1 MRFVMKFHEREY
13 FVSRIR
19 SGIYIFNSNNITL
32 KVLPPTIE
40 DELFINE
47 AFRDAYVKAMQQ
59 GLMTEEDMIEWMV
72 SKNLWS
78 QEEDEKI
85 QGVEKDIDNLKK
97 GMFNARFQTNTRETG
112 RRYLRAAEK
121 TLKELISKK
130 EANYQNTCEGVAFS
144 RRITEQMRR
153 CVFCGNE
160 PYDFKMI
167 DEGALWMSLASVY
180 LKESEVREV
189 ARTEPWRSIWLTKD
203 DTNIPLF
210 DTKDRGLNV
219 DQRNILVWSKMY
231 DNVQESM
238 ECPSNDVINDDDL
251 LDGWFIVQREKQES
265 EKSASE
271 VDSAI
276 SNDKISNSQEI
287 FVTAQTREDAN
298 KIEAANSYQANMI
311 KKEREAVLKR
321 KGTAVDLD
329 FRDRRLELQQQSN
342 ELYKSKFRR

>member
-1 MRFVMKFHEREY
+1 MKFHEREY

-19 SGIYIFNSNNITL
+19 SGMYIFNTNNITL

-47 AFRDAYVKAMQQ
+47 AFRDAYVNAMKQ
-59 GLMTEEDMIEWMV
+59 GLMTEEDMIEWMI

-78 QEEDEKI
+78 EEEDKKI
-85 QGVEKDIDNLKK
+85 EGTKKDIDNLKK
-97 GMFNARFQTNTRETG
+97 GMFKARFQSNTRETG
-112 RRYLRAAEK
+112 RRYLRAAEQN
-121 TLKELISKK
+121 LKKLTAKRET
-130 EANYQNTCEGVAFS
+130 NYQNTCEGVAFS
-144 RRITEQMRR
+144 RKITEQMRR

-167 DEGALWMSLASVY
+167 DEGSLWMSLATVF

-189 ARTEPWRSIWLTKD
+189 ARTEPWRSVWLTKD
-203 DTNIPLF
+203 DTGISLF
-210 DTKDRGLNV
+210 DTKNRELNV
-219 DQRNILVWSKMY
+219 DQKNILVWSKMY

-238 ECPSNDVINDDDL
+238 ECPGDDVIDDDDL

-265 EKSASE
+265 ERSTNA
-271 VDSAI
+271 VDNAI

-287 FVTAQTREDAN
+287 FVTAQTREDAD
-298 KIEAANSYQANMI
+298 KIEAANSYQAAMV
-311 KKEREAVLKR
+311 KKEREATLKK
-321 KGTAVDLD
+321 KGNVVDLD